1 MSGLNLILASASAA
15 RAEML
20 KGAGLVFDVIPAV
33 VDEVGLREHLLA
45 EGAPLSEVAGLLAE
59 VKARAVSRSHP
70 GALVIGADQVLLLG
84 HEIFEK
90 PGDIQG
96 ARETLQRLRGKTHE
110 LISAVTLVHNGDTVW
125 QGSEAARLTM
135 RDFSRE
141 FLEDYLETEG
151 DAVLSCVGAYRLE
164 GPGAQLFDRVEG
176 DYFTILGL
184 PLLQLLAVLREAGFM
199 TA

>member
-1 MSGLNLILASASAA
+1 MSGLNLILASASPA

-20 KGAGLVFDVIPAV
+20 KGAGLTFEVVPAV

-70 GALVIGADQVLLLG
+70 GALVIGADQILLLG
-84 HEIFEK
+84 HEVFEK
-90 PGDIQG
+90 PGDIQN
-96 ARETLQRLRGKTHE
+96 ARQTLQHLRGKTHE

-125 QGSEAARLTM
+125 QGSDAARLTM

-141 FLEDYLETEG
+141 FLEDYLEAEG

-164 GPGAQLFDRVEG
+164 GPGAQLFERVEG

-184 PLLQLLAVLREAGFM
+184 PLLQLLGVLREAGIM
-199 TA
+199 RA